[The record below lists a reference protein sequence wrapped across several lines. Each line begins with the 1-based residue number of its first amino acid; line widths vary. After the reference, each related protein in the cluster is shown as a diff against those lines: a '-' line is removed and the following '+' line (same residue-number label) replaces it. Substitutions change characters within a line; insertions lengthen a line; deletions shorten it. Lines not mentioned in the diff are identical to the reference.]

1 MDLTTWLLA
10 EHDETQARHRDQVQ
24 RIVPAD
30 ARTARLPGGNSIRW
44 ATYHVARHAAL
55 ALVVAG
61 AAEPEPDPRL
71 AAFPAAAVRGGAGL
85 QEVEQAWAADL
96 DLAAVDA
103 FAAAV
108 ADDVRGFLAGLRPEE
123 LDRVPDVAARLRAA
137 GVDADEFGWLHRMW
151 DGPVGFLVRWPMLGH
166 WTNHVGEMIATR
178 NQLGF
183 SPFR

>member
-1 MDLTTWLLA
+1 MDLTAWLLA
-10 EHDETQARHRDQVQ
+10 EHDDTQARLRGQVQ

-61 AAEPEPDPRL
+61 AGEPGEDRRL
-71 AAFPAAAVRGGAGL
+71 AAFPPEATAGGAGL
-85 QEVEQAWAADL
+85 QEVEQPWAADL
-96 DLAAVDA
+96 DLAEVDA
-103 FAAAV
+103 YAAAV
-108 ADDVRGFLAGLRPEE
+108 AEDVRAFLGRLAPAD
-123 LDRVPDVAARLRAA
+123 LDRTVDAGTRLRML
-137 GVDADEFGWLHRMW
+137 GVDPGAFGWLYGMW
-151 DGPVGFLVRWPMLGH
+151 DAALGFLVRWPMLGH

-178 NQLGF
+178 NQLGY

>member
-1 MDLTTWLLA
+1 MDLSTWLLA

-55 ALVVAG
+55 GLVVAG
-61 AAEPEPDPRL
+61 AAEPGRDGRL
-71 AAFPAAAVRGGAGL
+71 ADFPTDAAVGGGGL
-85 QEVEQAWAADL
+85 QEVEQPWAADL
-96 DLAAVDA
+96 DLAAVDGY
-103 FAAAV
+103 AAAV
-108 ADDVRGFLAGLRPEE
+108 ADDVRAYLAALRPDDV
-123 LDRVPDVAARLRAA
+123 DRVVDTEGRLRAA
-137 GVDADEFGWLHRMW
+137 GVDPDAFGWLYRMW
-151 DGPVGFLVRWPMLGH
+151 DAPVAFLVRWPMLGH

-178 NQLGF
+178 NQLGH

>member
-1 MDLTTWLLA
+1 MELTTWLLA

-24 RIVPAD
+24 RIVPPD

-61 AAEPEPDPRL
+61 AGQPAPDERL
-71 AAFPAAAVRGGAGL
+71 AVFPAEAISGGAGL
-85 QEVEQAWAADL
+85 QEVEQPWAADL
-96 DLAAVDA
+96 ELPAVDA
-103 FAAAV
+103 YAAAV
-108 ADDVRGFLAGLRPEE
+108 ADDVRAFLAALAPRD
-123 LDRVPDVAARLRAA
+123 LDRPVDSDGRLRRS
-137 GVDADEFGWLHRMW
+137 GVDPEAFGWLHRMW
-151 DGPVGFLVRWPMLGH
+151 DAPLGFLVRWPMLGH

-178 NQLGF
+178 NQLGY

>member
-10 EHDETQARHRDQVQ
+10 EHDETRARHRDQVQ

-61 AAEPEPDPRL
+61 AAEPESDSRL
-71 AAFPAAAVRGGAGL
+71 AAFPAAAIRGGAGL

-96 DLAAVDA
+96 ALEAVDA

-108 ADDVRGFLAGLRPEE
+108 ADDVRAYLTRVGPEE
-123 LDRVPDVAARLRAA
+123 LDRVPDVAGRLSAA
-137 GVDADEFGWLHRMW
+137 GVDTEEFGWLQRMW

>member
-1 MDLTTWLLA
+1 MDLQGWLLA
-10 EHDETQARHRDQVQ
+10 EHDETQARLRDQIQ

-61 AAEPEPDPRL
+61 AAEPGAEDRL
-71 AAFPAAAVRGGAGL
+71 GAFPRAAVTGGAGL
-85 QEVEQAWAADL
+85 QEVEQGWAAELDL
-96 DLAAVDA
+96 DAVEG

-108 ADDVRGFLAGLRPEE
+108 AGDVRAFLAGLSAED
-123 LDRVPDVAARLRAA
+123 LDRPVDADGRLRAL
-137 GVDADEFGWLHRMW
+137 GVDPDAFGWLYRMW
-151 DGPVGFLVRWPMLGH
+151 DGPLGFLVRWPMLGH
-166 WTNHVGEMIATR
+166 VTNHVGEMIATR
-178 NQLGF
+178 NQLGY